1 MICKICN
8 LEKDLSLFYFRLDT
22 NKYRTSCKECT
33 KSHVKQYRND
43 NTEKIVGSKKKYY
56 YKNQEQCCER
66 SRNWYNKNRDIR
78 LNAHTIYIRNRRQN
92 DNEFKLY
99 SNIRS
104 RIYAALKNNDLEKK
118 FFTIE
123 ILGCSIHFYKTWLE
137 YQFDEKMNW
146 DNHGDYWHIDHVK
159 PCASFDLL
167 NDIEI
172 KECFNWKNVRPLE
185 KTLNL
190 SKNDRVDN
198 VLINNHKKLVKSFA
212 TKVNLKE
219 FTGSE

>member
-1 MICKICN
+1 
-8 LEKDLSLFYFRLDT
+8 
-22 NKYRTSCKECT
+22 
-33 KSHVKQYRND
+33 
-43 NTEKIVGSKKKYY
+43 
-56 YKNQEQCCER
+56 
-66 SRNWYNKNRDIR
+66 
-78 LNAHTIYIRNRRQN
+78 
-92 DNEFKLY
+92 
-99 SNIRS
+99 
-104 RIYAALKNNDLEKK
+104 
-118 FFTIE
+118 
-123 ILGCSIHFYKTWLE
+123 
-137 YQFDEKMNW
+137 MNW

-190 SKNDRVDN
+190 SKNDKVDN